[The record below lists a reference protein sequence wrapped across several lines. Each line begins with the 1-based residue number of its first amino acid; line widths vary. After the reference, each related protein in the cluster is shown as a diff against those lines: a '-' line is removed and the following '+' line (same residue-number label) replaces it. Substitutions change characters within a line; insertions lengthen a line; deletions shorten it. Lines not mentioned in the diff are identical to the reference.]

1 MTKEICLWCRFFKKV
16 WPAWNKTMWASCV
29 GLAQVSSSSQTGI
42 SKQKTQTCPGSPA
55 ESLSACASSFG
66 ILLPKP
72 PLHRKDEGPHWR
84 AQSATTNSCDYKQR
98 ALQENKHLPQGCSVP
113 FLWQKDVVQPWGTAK
128 RGLMGTTNCK
138 IKEGGAG
145 RAQRKTVEQ
154 LHPSAQFLLATGVGI
169 EGKQKKYFMLI
180 ICASSRMQPQETMM
194 ALTGRQAW
202 M

>member
-1 MTKEICLWCRFFKKV
+1 MLALHRSAAAARLESQSRKPKPVLAPQQKASLHVQAALASSCQSHHYTERTRGHTEEHGVRQPIAVTINREHFKKISTCLKAAV
-16 WPAWNKTMWASCV
+16 CP
-29 GLAQVSSSSQTGI
+29 SS
-42 SKQKTQTCPGSPA
+42 
-55 ESLSACASSFG
+55 
-66 ILLPKP
+66 
-72 PLHRKDEGPHWR
+72 D
-84 AQSATTNSCDYKQR
+84 
-98 ALQENKHLPQGCSVP
+98 
-113 FLWQKDVVQPWGTAK
+113 KDVVQPWGTAK
-128 RGLMGTTNCK
+128 RGLMGTANCK